1 MAWFNDDNTYNDIR
15 ERSLKQW
22 LKEMSEHDDIAVRGG
37 VKLANDYIEHLK
49 KENMS
54 LNEEIELRNKYLKK
68 IKDNK

>member
-49 KENMS
+49 KENMR